1 MENYEGDEN
10 IFGQPTPTPTDT
22 VTGTKRYFL
31 NHSENEDE
39 PDGDGSPPSKR
50 PALSTLPLLR
60 KRIVELGK
68 DAVRVSIATQDPFA
82 AGPTMDR
89 ILTTSWLYGHKS
101 VKADFDL
108 MGAELKVH
116 VPIEAELTVLK
127 GTFAQHRGVVKTF
140 AQKYVVKFYGLE
152 EGAGDKTSIEV
163 INKNRQKFEI
173 LMEKAGFAYMDPSNR
188 TKAGTIYR
196 NTIILM
202 IICKAWFSEGSE
214 SLGISRSDAF
224 NPDGDGIPF
233 ETIAFV
239 LTAVHNAILEY
250 EKGYFVQRDF
260 AAKKFSKQY
269 MKYLGKLHK
278 WHTFTTVQ
286 RNTRTSEKVRQELYT
301 AACEHA
307 GVTIQ
312 AEEYDD
318 GPTSSDFEVDEA
330 F

>member
-1 MENYEGDEN
+1 MQLPRRTTPLRRRLPASSLQSSRPVTPCATNGDRRALVRRVTPPDANIPISVSTQPGPVRFNANPGMVTFPENYEGDEN

-116 VPIEAELTVLK
+116 VPIEAELTVVSS
-127 GTFAQHRGVVKTF
+127 RSR
-140 AQKYVVKFYGLE
+140 
-152 EGAGDKTSIEV
+152 AGDSTNYTFSSKAHLHSTVEWSRPSHKSMSSSSTGSRKV
-163 INKNRQKFEI
+163 LEI
-173 LMEKAGFAYMDPSNR
+173 RLP
-188 TKAGTIYR
+188 
-196 NTIILM
+196 
-202 IICKAWFSEGSE
+202 
-214 SLGISRSDAF
+214 SRS
-224 NPDGDGIPF
+224 
-233 ETIAFV
+233 
-239 LTAVHNAILEY
+239 
-250 EKGYFVQRDF
+250 
-260 AAKKFSKQY
+260 S
-269 MKYLGKLHK
+269 
-278 WHTFTTVQ
+278 
-286 RNTRTSEKVRQELYT
+286 TRTGRSLR
-301 AACEHA
+301 
-307 GVTIQ
+307 
-312 AEEYDD
+312 
-318 GPTSSDFEVDEA
+318 S
-330 F
+330 

>member
-1 MENYEGDEN
+1 MLC
-10 IFGQPTPTPTDT
+10 FQ
-22 VTGTKRYFL
+22 
-31 NHSENEDE
+31 
-39 PDGDGSPPSKR
+39 
-50 PALSTLPLLR
+50 
-60 KRIVELGK
+60 
-68 DAVRVSIATQDPFA
+68 
-82 AGPTMDR
+82 
-89 ILTTSWLYGHKS
+89 
-101 VKADFDL
+101 
-108 MGAELKVH
+108 
-116 VPIEAELTVLK
+116 
-127 GTFAQHRGVVKTF
+127 
-140 AQKYVVKFYGLE
+140 
-152 EGAGDKTSIEV
+152 
-163 INKNRQKFEI
+163 
-173 LMEKAGFAYMDPSNR
+173 DPSNR

-239 LTAVHNAILEY
+239 LTAVSGVTVLVFHEKANESCKVHNAILEY

-301 AACEHA
+301 AAWYVVYLSHSYCLNILLAVIVSTLVSPFKPRSTMMDQHRLILRSTRPSNVPRTLFLQPKFTA
-307 GVTIQ
+307 
-312 AEEYDD
+312 
-318 GPTSSDFEVDEA
+318 PLSLP
-330 F
+330 